1 MTELSLER
9 RLIEAFADARA
20 SVEENP
26 DLFARVTRS
35 LEDARARRRFRWK
48 LASWILAFIAANA
61 VLALAL
67 SDIDNR
73 RITMPWWVIE
83 LITNIVLVAL
93 AVGLGPFIKRFGRSY
108 AADVFRANPR
118 TGKSY
123 LVLTDVAYYLIFTSF
138 VLFTVTFVE
147 PIEWKLSTGA
157 QLKDEVARIGG
168 ILLIM
173 GILHAANVVALP
185 VIGGLLSNNKRLE
198 SPRSDSS
205 VGAPSVG
212 VPSVGV
218 PSTLTVP
225 PLGPGTW
232 ILRIEPAPGSSPPD
246 PTP

>member
-1 MTELSLER
+1 MNDVALER

-20 SVEENP
+20 AVTEHP

-35 LEDARARRRFRWK
+35 LEDAQARRRFRLR
-48 LASWILAFIAANA
+48 LAAGIGGFVLANA
-61 VLALAL
+61 ALAL
-67 SDIDNR
+67 SLSDYDNR
-73 RITMPWWVIE
+73 SFAMPWWVIE

-93 AVGLGPFIKRFGRSY
+93 AIGLGPFIKRFGRAY

-147 PIEWKLSTGA
+147 PRDWVDSTGA
-157 QLKDEVARIGG
+157 QLKHEVARIGG

-185 VIGGLLSNNKRLE
+185 VIGGLLQNNRRLE
-198 SPRSDSS
+198 QPAAPDRPRPAASS
-205 VGAPSVG
+205 
-212 VPSVGV
+212 
-218 PSTLTVP
+218 LTTP

-232 ILRIEPAPGSSPPD
+232 VLRIEPADPGSATRPAADPPAPD
-246 PTP
+246 

>member
-1 MTELSLER
+1 MNDVGLER
-9 RLIEAFADARA
+9 RLIDAFADART

-35 LEDARARRRFRWK
+35 LDDSVARRQWRRA
-48 LASWILAFIAANA
+48 LAGWLLLFIGANTALA
-61 VLALAL
+61 VAL
-67 SDIDNR
+67 SDFDNR
-73 RITMPWWVIE
+73 RFNMKWWVIE

-147 PIEWKLSTGA
+147 PDDWSKSTGA
-157 QLKDEVARIGG
+157 QLKGEVARIGG

-185 VIGGLLSNNKRLE
+185 IIGRLLSSNKRLDDGK
-198 SPRSDSS
+198 PDHA
-205 VGAPSVG
+205 GAPLSA
-212 VPSVGV
+212 S
-218 PSTLTVP
+218 VP

-232 ILRIEPAPGSSPPD
+232 ILRIEPSPGSS
-246 PTP
+246 TPAPES